1 MTKMKKILLL
11 LLISMPV
18 LLLTGCGSKNVEGN
32 LEDIMTKI
40 YADIPEEER
49 PMMLMNTQLN
59 DENIENF
66 LGTKDI
72 EYKEALASESA
83 TGSIAH
89 SVILVRA
96 KENADVEKIKS
107 KILESVNPRKWI
119 CVGVEDEDVIVKSKG
134 DLIIVIIVG
143 DETNRDKLEKG
154 FDNL

>member
-40 YADIPEEER
+40 YEDIPDEDR
-49 PMMLMNTQLN
+49 PMMLMNTSLN

-107 KILESVNPRKWI
+107 KILDSVDPRKWI

-134 DLIIVIIVG
+134 DLIIVIIVE

>member
-11 LLISMPV
+11 LLISIPV

-49 PMMLMNTQLN
+49 PMMLMNTPIS

-96 KENADVEKIKS
+96 KENADVEKMKS
-107 KILESVNPRKWI
+107 KIQDSVDPRKWI

-134 DLIIVIIVG
+134 DLIIVIIVE